1 MRRHLRLGIVV
12 ATVGVVSIA
21 GTLVAR
27 AGWTLPDQ
35 TVAAAARAATMPVG
49 VTPRAA
55 IQHGDAVVNWTAQ
68 EIVPGVPMS
77 AYLVTAHDT
86 DPRPLEDVVHTV
98 TANGAGTESVVFPG
112 SELAGGK
119 WQFGIIGR
127 YLSWTG
133 PEGRLSN
140 PKLTFTAAAPTALVG
155 DVAVPETTTT
165 AAQTAAVTTTPP
177 TGHVAAADEH
187 RPPTQEHAPA
197 ADTPTTVPATTVPAG
212 IVPDPP
218 TPSAPGGTATNTAPT
233 PVPEQDSP
241 IRASATR
248 TN

>member
-112 SELAGGK
+112 TELAGGK
-119 WQFGIIGR
+119 WQFTIIPR
-127 YLSWTG
+127 HLSWTG
-133 PEGRLSN
+133 SEGRPSN
-140 PKLTFTAAAPTALVG
+140 PKLTFAAAAPAALVG
-155 DVAVPETTTT
+155 DVPVPEATT
-165 AAQTAAVTTTPP
+165 TAAVTTTPP
-177 TGHVAAADEH
+177 TKLVPAADEH
-187 RPPTQEHAPA
+187 KPPAQEHAPA
-197 ADTPTTVPATTVPAG
+197 ADQPPADTATTVPAG

-218 TPSAPGGTATNTAPT
+218 TPSATGGTATNTAPT